1 MNSRWLL
8 AGPLL
13 VLMLGIGSCG
23 PSVSGPM
30 PSFKYVKQK
39 EGGCADIYLF
49 KGTADDIEV
58 LWISAE
64 KEKLKLPQKGSKT
77 FDLAKAPDGLQVAI
91 DIWEKAPRFSAYC
104 NDVKD
109 GTQKLASWKGKS
121 GKVTITILEP
131 VDPAGA
137 AGPRR
142 YKATVRLENV
152 LFEDDAGHQATLG
165 AEEITEAVV
174 GWYAG

>member
-8 AGPLL
+8 GGPLL
-13 VLMLGIGSCG
+13 AVALGICSCG
-23 PSVSGPM
+23 PSGFGPT
-30 PSFKYVKQK
+30 PGFKYVKQK
-39 EGGCADIYLF
+39 EGGSADIYVF
-49 KGTADDIEV
+49 KGTADDLEV

-77 FDLAKAPDGLQVAI
+77 FDLAKSSDGLQVAI

-104 NDVKD
+104 NDITDDTKKRA
-109 GTQKLASWKGKS
+109 TWRAKS

-137 AGPRR
+137 ARPKR
-142 YKATVRLENV
+142 YKATVRLEHV
-152 LFEDDAGHQATLG
+152 LFEDSAGHQATLEK
-165 AEEITEAVV
+165 EEITEAVV